1 MHTASH
7 RHHYL
12 TITFYFRTHALLL
25 FKIHPGT
32 GGVPTKAIVG

>member
-12 TITFYFRTHALLL
+12 SITFYFRTHALLL
-25 FKIHPGT
+25 FKIRPSTSGA
-32 GGVPTKAIVG
+32 PAKAIVG